1 MKINIIKRI
10 ISHHDTQ
17 EKENDSK
24 SSILIFLPGLHE
36 INKTHQALKSLEK
49 RTGHPYLVFL
59 VHSTLTTHKNN
70 RELKRLLAA
79 PPSGQRKIILSTIIC
94 ESSITVPDIKIVID
108 LCLTKT
114 QNKCTTT
121 NLTKLT
127 LSWASHENC
136 DQRKGRAGR
145 VQAGTCYR
153 LLPQSFYLHSI
164 PQNIPPEISR
174 CKLESTILVGKSVFP
189 ELDPKTFVHMAME
202 VPPDSDTELAVKVKG
217 HLIGLLLN
225 IIFGCVLFR

>member
-1 MKINIIKRI
+1 MMNKINPWKINIIKKI
-10 ISHHDTQ
+10 ISHHDKA
-17 EKENDSK
+17 EKENESK

-36 INKTHQALKSLEK
+36 INKTHQSLKALEK
-49 RTGHPYLVFL
+49 RTGQNYLIFL

-79 PPSGQRKIILSTIIC
+79 PPVGSRKIILSTIIC

-153 LLPQSFYLHSI
+153 ILPKVGFRYHWLQLFLTNHSWSKLI
-164 PQNIPPEISR
+164 RKPSKGFLSSR
-174 CKLESTILVGKSVFP
+174 YTSKYPTRNFAL
-189 ELDPKTFVHMAME
+189 
-202 VPPDSDTELAVKVKG
+202 
-217 HLIGLLLN
+217 
-225 IIFGCVLFR
+225 

>member
-1 MKINIIKRI
+1 MKINIIKKI

-49 RTGHPYLVFL
+49 RGGHQYLIFL

-79 PPSGQRKIILSTIIC
+79 PPSGHRKIILSTIIC

-114 QNKCTTT
+114 IILRVI
-121 NLTKLT
+121 LTK
-127 LSWASHENC
+127 
-136 DQRKGRAGR
+136 
-145 VQAGTCYR
+145 
-153 LLPQSFYLHSI
+153 
-164 PQNIPPEISR
+164 
-174 CKLESTILVGKSVFP
+174 
-189 ELDPKTFVHMAME
+189 
-202 VPPDSDTELAVKVKG
+202 
-217 HLIGLLLN
+217 
-225 IIFGCVLFR
+225 